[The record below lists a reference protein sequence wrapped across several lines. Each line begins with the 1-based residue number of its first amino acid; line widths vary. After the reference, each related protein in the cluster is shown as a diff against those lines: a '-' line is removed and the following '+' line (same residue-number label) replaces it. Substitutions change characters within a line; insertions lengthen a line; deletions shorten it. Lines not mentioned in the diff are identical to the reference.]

1 MNINFVLS
9 NTILFIL
16 LMDPFGNLP
25 LFVSILRDTSSRRFR
40 QIVLRECL
48 FALVLMILAL
58 FAGRRFMDILGLSP
72 GILRLSGGLI
82 LLLMGI
88 KMVFSTIVP
97 DHSAAGMEANGKE
110 PYIVPLAIPLICG
123 PGTLALLMSFLDS
136 SPEATVPNVL
146 SAVILAW
153 SGQGVIL
160 LFGKRIAQLMGN
172 RLLDALESL
181 MGLLLTTIAIGML
194 IAGIQEIYGIPASL

>member
-97 DHSAAGMEANGKE
+97 DHSSAGMEANGKE

-123 PGTLALLMSFLDS
+123 PGTLALLMSFLNS